1 MSTTAERMREVYHAR
16 KAERICVDCTRPA
29 HGQRVR
35 CILHLQIRNLR
46 MLLRKPKRRRTG

>member
-16 KAERICVDCTRPA
+16 KAEGLCVDCTRPR

>member
-35 CILHLQIRNLR
+35 CRLHLLTRSQRTVR
-46 MLLRKPKRRRTG
+46 WKQRRTVHA